1 MPRLI
6 SSIDFEKSSITLL
19 FIFTLQQI
27 RGIMTISGNGKSLG
41 KESKMTKFQKDL
53 EAAKLGDHSVL
64 ESRIAELEKIE
75 KEGRRCKNKFRMQC
89 LLQDRE
95 RIMNEVAIIE
105 EALEV
110 A

>member
-1 MPRLI
+1 
-6 SSIDFEKSSITLL
+6 
-19 FIFTLQQI
+19 
-27 RGIMTISGNGKSLG
+27 
-41 KESKMTKFQKDL
+41 MTKFQKDL
-53 EAAKLGDHSVL
+53 EAAKLGDRSVL
-64 ESRIAELEKIE
+64 ESRITELEKIE